1 MKLEEP
7 CSPGHC
13 LGMLNA
19 NMRTDM
25 LRSVH
30 QGIAERKEQPHQK
43 SPLEMLIESIE
54 QTLVSFEG
62 GEHLAAIGP
71 NPNGEFGWG
80 DVDWQ
85 RVDDQ
90 GSTTDGTS

>member
-1 MKLEEP
+1 
-7 CSPGHC
+7 
-13 LGMLNA
+13 MLNA

-30 QGIAERKEQPHQK
+30 QGIAERKKQPHQK

-62 GEHLAAIGP
+62 GEHVAAIGP
-71 NPNGEFGWG
+71 NPFQTDPPGRFEPDSDYQTVTQRIQSPYAARSNGLS
-80 DVDWQ
+80 
-85 RVDDQ
+85 R
-90 GSTTDGTS
+90 

>member
-30 QGIAERKEQPHQK
+30 EGITERKEQPHHK

-54 QTLVSFEG
+54 ETLVSFEG
-62 GEHLAAIGP
+62 GERVAAIGP
-71 NPNGEFGWG
+71 NPF
-80 DVDWQ
+80 Q
-85 RVDDQ
+85 
-90 GSTTDGTS
+90 TDPSGRFEPESDYHHDIVA